1 MELAELE
8 ALRLI
13 DERLEKPGGDRVLI
27 FGEREVGVEKFG
39 PCLKFFGKRF
49 DRGESLACVGNFFRI
64 DQDFHFAQQEF
75 GRLRWVDGIFQ
86 SRKCGECGIALAD
99 RELQVG
105 EACCRFITVR
115 GIWFFHQRGELC
127 DRIGDATDGCEGL
140 TFPKRLLRVL
150 ACDRLLEQV
159 EGRSGFAGAD
169 PCFGQADGRAGILLG
184 LELGT
189 LQAAVVV
196 KCGNFPKSCGERL
209 IALAHVV
216 LRALTAGGGAGKRE
230 HEWQNRPQMHFV
242 ARILA
247 SVLGCGQSG

>member
-13 DERLEKPGGDRVLI
+13 DERLEKPGGDRVLV
-27 FGEREVGVEKFG
+27 FGEREMGVEKFG

-49 DRGESLACVGNFFRI
+49 DRGESLARVRNFFRI
-64 DQDFHFAQQEF
+64 DQDFHFAQQEV
-75 GRLRWVDGIFQ
+75 GRLRWIDGTFQ
-86 SRKCGECGIALAD
+86 FRECGECGIALAD

-105 EACCRFITVR
+105 QARRRFKMVR
-115 GIWFFHQRGELC
+115 GIRLFQQRGELG
-127 DRIGDATDGCEGL
+127 DRIGDAAGGGEGL
-140 TFPKRLLRVL
+140 TFPKRLFRVL

-159 EGRSGFAGAD
+159 EGLGGFSGAN

-189 LQAAVVV
+189 LQAAIVV
-196 KCGNFPKSCGERL
+196 KCGNFPKPCGERL

-216 LRALTAGGGAGKRE
+216 LRALTAGGSAGKRE
-230 HEWQNRPQMHFV
+230 HEWQNRPQVHFV

-247 SVLGCGQSG
+247 SVRGCGQSG